1 MEHQMNLF
9 NTTPEK
15 SGYRLQYMEI
25 LNWGTFNEVIYRIS
39 PQGNNSLLTGAN
51 ASGKSTLVDALLTL
65 LVPMKRN
72 RFYNQSSGV
81 EKKGARTE
89 ESYVLGC
96 HGTQQEEGATAS
108 TTMKLRDRS
117 TRSVLLASFR
127 NAEGKNITLF
137 QIRYFSGQ
145 ELKAVYGISRM
156 ALKIK
161 EDFAEFDVRGE
172 WRKRLDRKY
181 NPKTGKRVIDFYN
194 GPSEYGAQ
202 ICERFHMRSGNALTL
217 FNQIVGVK
225 VLDDLDFFIRTHMLD
240 EKPAEEKYNAL
251 YSNFQNLMGAKNNID
266 KAKEQI
272 KMLEPIDEVARKL
285 QHIEQEVK
293 ELEHSKETAAYWFA
307 ARTVM
312 LAEEQKSSNQAEQRK
327 KEDKLGSLN
336 TQTEEVQQ
344 QIVKLKVA
352 IENDEVSKQIADLTQ
367 RIESL
372 SIEREKRS
380 EKAQAYNALAKTLNL
395 SLNPSKEDF
404 DKNRATAEAENQER
418 LLELS
423 RLTEE
428 HRKQK
433 NTEEEINLQIQED
446 INRIQE
452 LEKNKNN
459 ISGRVSEIRN
469 EILQAVGATSA
480 EIPFIGELIR
490 LKEGEWEWEAS
501 IERILHNF
509 ALRLIVPEK
518 YYRDVN
524 RYVNENN
531 LNGRI
536 VYQRYQ
542 DFVSIREMEERELE
556 ENHLLGKIEFK
567 PDNQYVD
574 WIENEIYHRYN
585 YACVDSLE
593 EFNYYDEKAVTREG
607 LIKSVGNKHEK
618 DDRKEI
624 RSRDNYVL
632 GWENKDKIASLRQKV
647 REAQNEQKSTQ
658 EKIHAT
664 EKKQRECNLRIS
676 HLDDL
681 MKRFDEFERIDW
693 ISCAQT
699 IQTYEEQ
706 KKKLEAADN
715 KAKALREQLE
725 EWEKKE
731 KTLKDETDNIKL
743 EIHDLKKEQEELTE
757 LYRTNLDSLQ
767 QMGIVNVDYF
777 EQQHPELREVPLK
790 KLGSKRSEFQQTINQ
805 NLGKKKNRKNDLKLK
820 ANDLINAFKRPAK
833 ELTDKYKDWNSDVSS
848 LPSPENIE
856 LIEEYQLYYNRLV
869 EEDLI
874 SYQRAFNE
882 YLQENIYTNVNLY
895 KLFFDQWETDIC
907 KAIGQLNESLKDIVF
922 NKDQGTYIQLTAIRK
937 SGAEAKDFQRL
948 LLEAN
953 PNLHEVNT
961 TIDGRQRHFEEHIE
975 PFMEKLQEESWRSKV
990 TDVRTWFTYRAEEFY
1005 LENGQRCKT
1014 YESMGQLSGGE
1025 KAQLTYTIL
1034 GSAIAYQFGFTKTG
1048 LETSFRFI
1056 AIDEAFKA
1064 QDEDKARYLLDLC
1077 RQLHLQLLMVT
1088 PSDNIHI
1095 VEDSISYVHYVER
1108 KGNAS
1113 VLYNMPIVEYQEAYK
1128 QAEQHD
1134 SSH

>member
-312 LAEEQKSSNQAEQRK
+312 LAEEQKSSNQAEQSK

-433 NTEEEINLQIQED
+433 NTEEEISLQIQED

-490 LKEGEWEWEAS
+490 LKEGEWGWEAS

-777 EQQHPELREVPLK
+777 EQQHPELLEVPLK

>member
-1 MEHQMNLF
+1 M
-9 NTTPEK
+9 
-15 SGYRLQYMEI
+15 
-25 LNWGTFNEVIYRIS
+25 
-39 PQGNNSLLTGAN
+39 
-51 ASGKSTLVDALLTL
+51 
-65 LVPMKRN
+65 
-72 RFYNQSSGV
+72 
-81 EKKGARTE
+81 
-89 ESYVLGC
+89 
-96 HGTQQEEGATAS
+96 
-108 TTMKLRDRS
+108 
-117 TRSVLLASFR
+117 
-127 NAEGKNITLF
+127 
-137 QIRYFSGQ
+137 
-145 ELKAVYGISRM
+145 
-156 ALKIK
+156 
-161 EDFAEFDVRGE
+161 
-172 WRKRLDRKY
+172 
-181 NPKTGKRVIDFYN
+181 
-194 GPSEYGAQ
+194 
-202 ICERFHMRSGNALTL
+202 
-217 FNQIVGVK
+217 
-225 VLDDLDFFIRTHMLD
+225 
-240 EKPAEEKYNAL
+240 
-251 YSNFQNLMGAKNNID
+251 
-266 KAKEQI
+266 
-272 KMLEPIDEVARKL
+272 
-285 QHIEQEVK
+285 
-293 ELEHSKETAAYWFA
+293 
-307 ARTVM
+307 
-312 LAEEQKSSNQAEQRK
+312 
-327 KEDKLGSLN
+327 
-336 TQTEEVQQ
+336 
-344 QIVKLKVA
+344 
-352 IENDEVSKQIADLTQ
+352 
-367 RIESL
+367 
-372 SIEREKRS
+372 
-380 EKAQAYNALAKTLNL
+380 
-395 SLNPSKEDF
+395 
-404 DKNRATAEAENQER
+404 
-418 LLELS
+418 
-423 RLTEE
+423 
-428 HRKQK
+428 
-433 NTEEEINLQIQED
+433 
-446 INRIQE
+446 
-452 LEKNKNN
+452 
-459 ISGRVSEIRN
+459 
-469 EILQAVGATSA
+469 
-480 EIPFIGELIR
+480 
-490 LKEGEWEWEAS
+490 
-501 IERILHNF
+501 
-509 ALRLIVPEK
+509 
-518 YYRDVN
+518 
-524 RYVNENN
+524 
-531 LNGRI
+531 
-536 VYQRYQ
+536 
-542 DFVSIREMEERELE
+542 
-556 ENHLLGKIEFK
+556 
-567 PDNQYVD
+567 
-574 WIENEIYHRYN
+574 
-585 YACVDSLE
+585 
-593 EFNYYDEKAVTREG
+593 
-607 LIKSVGNKHEK
+607 IKSVGNKHEK
-618 DDRKEI
+618 DDRKEV

-777 EQQHPELREVPLK
+777 EQQHPELLEVPLK

>member
-367 RIESL
+367 LIESL
-372 SIEREKRS
+372 NIEREKRS

-433 NTEEEINLQIQED
+433 NTEEEISLQIQED

-469 EILQAVGATSA
+469 EILQAVGATST

-518 YYRDVN
+518 YYRAVN

-542 DFVSIREMEERELE
+542 DFVSIKEMEERELE

-647 REAQNEQKSTQ
+647 RKAQNEQKSTQ

-715 KAKALREQLE
+715 KAKVLREQLE

-731 KTLKDETDNIKL
+731 KTLKDETDSIKL
-743 EIHDLKKEQEELTE
+743 QIHDLKKEQEELTE

-777 EQQHPELREVPLK
+777 EQQHPELLEVPLK
-790 KLGSKRSEFQQTINQ
+790 KLDSKRSEFQQTINQ

>member
-181 NPKTGKRVIDFYN
+181 NPKTGKRIIDFYN

-336 TQTEEVQQ
+336 TQTEEAQQ

-433 NTEEEINLQIQED
+433 NTEEEISLQIQED

-480 EIPFIGELIR
+480 EIPFIG
-490 LKEGEWEWEAS
+490 
-501 IERILHNF
+501 
-509 ALRLIVPEK
+509 
-518 YYRDVN
+518 
-524 RYVNENN
+524 
-531 LNGRI
+531 
-536 VYQRYQ
+536 
-542 DFVSIREMEERELE
+542 
-556 ENHLLGKIEFK
+556 
-567 PDNQYVD
+567 
-574 WIENEIYHRYN
+574 
-585 YACVDSLE
+585 
-593 EFNYYDEKAVTREG
+593 
-607 LIKSVGNKHEK
+607 
-618 DDRKEI
+618 
-624 RSRDNYVL
+624 
-632 GWENKDKIASLRQKV
+632 
-647 REAQNEQKSTQ
+647 
-658 EKIHAT
+658 
-664 EKKQRECNLRIS
+664 
-676 HLDDL
+676 
-681 MKRFDEFERIDW
+681 
-693 ISCAQT
+693 
-699 IQTYEEQ
+699 
-706 KKKLEAADN
+706 
-715 KAKALREQLE
+715 
-725 EWEKKE
+725 
-731 KTLKDETDNIKL
+731 
-743 EIHDLKKEQEELTE
+743 
-757 LYRTNLDSLQ
+757 
-767 QMGIVNVDYF
+767 
-777 EQQHPELREVPLK
+777 
-790 KLGSKRSEFQQTINQ
+790 
-805 NLGKKKNRKNDLKLK
+805 
-820 ANDLINAFKRPAK
+820 
-833 ELTDKYKDWNSDVSS
+833 
-848 LPSPENIE
+848 
-856 LIEEYQLYYNRLV
+856 
-869 EEDLI
+869 
-874 SYQRAFNE
+874 
-882 YLQENIYTNVNLY
+882 
-895 KLFFDQWETDIC
+895 
-907 KAIGQLNESLKDIVF
+907 
-922 NKDQGTYIQLTAIRK
+922 
-937 SGAEAKDFQRL
+937 
-948 LLEAN
+948 
-953 PNLHEVNT
+953 
-961 TIDGRQRHFEEHIE
+961 
-975 PFMEKLQEESWRSKV
+975 
-990 TDVRTWFTYRAEEFY
+990 
-1005 LENGQRCKT
+1005 
-1014 YESMGQLSGGE
+1014 
-1025 KAQLTYTIL
+1025 
-1034 GSAIAYQFGFTKTG
+1034 
-1048 LETSFRFI
+1048 
-1056 AIDEAFKA
+1056 
-1064 QDEDKARYLLDLC
+1064 
-1077 RQLHLQLLMVT
+1077 
-1088 PSDNIHI
+1088 
-1095 VEDSISYVHYVER
+1095 
-1108 KGNAS
+1108 
-1113 VLYNMPIVEYQEAYK
+1113 
-1128 QAEQHD
+1128 
-1134 SSH
+1134 

>member
-181 NPKTGKRVIDFYN
+181 NPKTGKRIIDFYN

-202 ICERFHMRSGNALTL
+202 IYERFHMRSGNALTL

-336 TQTEEVQQ
+336 TQAEEVQQ

-433 NTEEEINLQIQED
+433 NTEEEISLQIQED
-446 INRIQE
+446 INRMQE

-731 KTLKDETDNIKL
+731 KTLKDETDSIKL
-743 EIHDLKKEQEELTE
+743 QIHDLKKEQEELTE

-777 EQQHPELREVPLK
+777 EQQHPELLEVPLK

>member
-145 ELKAVYGISRM
+145 ELKAVYGISKM

-336 TQTEEVQQ
+336 TQTEEAQQ

-433 NTEEEINLQIQED
+433 NTEEEISLQIQED

-618 DDRKEI
+618 DDRKEV

-731 KTLKDETDNIKL
+731 KTLKDETDSIKL
-743 EIHDLKKEQEELTE
+743 QIHDLKKEQEELTE

-777 EQQHPELREVPLK
+777 EQQHPELLEVPLK

>member
-181 NPKTGKRVIDFYN
+181 NPKTGKRIIDFYN

-336 TQTEEVQQ
+336 TQTEEAQQ

-433 NTEEEINLQIQED
+433 NTEEEISLQIQED

-731 KTLKDETDNIKL
+731 KTLKDETDSIKL
-743 EIHDLKKEQEELTE
+743 QIHDLKKEQEELTE

-777 EQQHPELREVPLK
+777 EQQHPDLLEVPLK

>member
-312 LAEEQKSSNQAEQRK
+312 LAEEQKSSNQAEQSK

-433 NTEEEINLQIQED
+433 NTEEEISLQIQED

-490 LKEGEWEWEAS
+490 LKEGEWGWEAS

-743 EIHDLKKEQEELTE
+743 EIHDLKKNQEELTE

-777 EQQHPELREVPLK
+777 EQQHPELLEVPLK

>member
-108 TTMKLRDRS
+108 TTIKLRDRS

-372 SIEREKRS
+372 SIEREKKS

-433 NTEEEINLQIQED
+433 NTEEEISLQIQED

>member
-312 LAEEQKSSNQAEQRK
+312 LAEEQKSSNQAEQSK

-433 NTEEEINLQIQED
+433 NTEEEISLQIQED

-777 EQQHPELREVPLK
+777 EQQHPELLEVPLK

>member
-181 NPKTGKRVIDFYN
+181 NPKTGKRIIDFYN

-336 TQTEEVQQ
+336 TQTEEAQQ

-433 NTEEEINLQIQED
+433 NTEEEISLQIQED

-731 KTLKDETDNIKL
+731 KTLKDETDSIKL
-743 EIHDLKKEQEELTE
+743 QIHDLKKEQEELTE

-777 EQQHPELREVPLK
+777 EQQHPELLEVPLK

>member
-108 TTMKLRDRS
+108 TTIKLRDRS

-418 LLELS
+418 LLDLS

-433 NTEEEINLQIQED
+433 NTEEEISLQIQED

-715 KAKALREQLE
+715 KAKVLREQLE

-777 EQQHPELREVPLK
+777 EQQHTELLEVPLK